1 MGIFDKL
8 FGRTKKTEQ
17 ESEKVEMMNP
27 NDIWFTTPTIS
38 NEFPQTSPLTKQTE
52 FDIQIHEDDYRQNEF
67 LNLSALSLI
76 EQEIIAIKNVW
87 ENHSK
92 KSDDYTLFK
101 NCHVR
106 DKIGSPNLIINFSEL
121 KTILKSNSVGQVIIN
136 GEALINGFAIK
147 TQNTTY
153 FGTLKNDIII
163 ELCIAEW
170 NENTTN
176 EILEINKTYNLIFAN
191 WYHNDIIKND

>member
-17 ESEKVEMMNP
+17 ETEKVEMINP

-38 NEFPQTSPLTKQTE
+38 NEFPQTIPLTQQTE
-52 FDIQIHEDDYRQNEF
+52 LDIHIHEDDYRQNEF
-67 LNLSALSLI
+67 LNLSSLPLV
-76 EQEIIAIKNVW
+76 EQEINAIKDVW
-87 ENHSK
+87 KNHSK

-106 DKIGSPNLIINFSEL
+106 NKIGSPNLKIDFSEL
-121 KTILKSNSVGQVIIN
+121 KTILKSNSFGQVIIN
-136 GEALINGFAIK
+136 GEVLVNGFAIK
-147 TQNTTY
+147 TLNTTY
-153 FGTLKNDIII
+153 FGTLNNDIVS

-176 EILEINKTYNLIFAN
+176 EILKINKAYNLIFAN
-191 WYHNDIIKND
+191 WFHSDIIKND

>member
-1 MGIFDKL
+1 MI
-8 FGRTKKTEQ
+8 
-17 ESEKVEMMNP
+17 NP

-38 NEFPQTSPLTKQTE
+38 NEFPQIVPLKKQTE

-67 LNLSALSLI
+67 LNLSALPI
-76 EQEIIAIKNVW
+76 VEQEIIAIKDVW

-101 NCHVR
+101 TCHVR
-106 DKIGSPNLIINFSEL
+106 NKIGSPNLIINFSEL

-136 GEALINGFAIK
+136 EDALINGFAIK

-153 FGTLKNDIII
+153 FGTLNNDFVT

-176 EILEINKTYNLIFAN
+176 EILEINKAYNLIFVN
-191 WYHNDIIKND
+191 WFHSDLIKND